1 MSGEVA
7 RDYVRRHL
15 VRTRFDGLG
24 RQVHRCEETGIEW
37 AEERS
42 GTGYGED
49 VTVLRRLTR

>member
-7 RDYVRRHL
+7 RDYVRTHL
-15 VRTRFDGLG
+15 DRVRTDGLG
-24 RQVHRCEETGIEW
+24 RAVHRCEQTGIEW

-42 GTGYGED
+42 GTGYGQD

>member
-15 VRTRFDGLG
+15 VRSRVDGLG
-24 RQVHRCEETGIEW
+24 REVQRCEETGIEW
-37 AEERS
+37 AEESS

-49 VTVLRRLTR
+49 VTVLRRLAR